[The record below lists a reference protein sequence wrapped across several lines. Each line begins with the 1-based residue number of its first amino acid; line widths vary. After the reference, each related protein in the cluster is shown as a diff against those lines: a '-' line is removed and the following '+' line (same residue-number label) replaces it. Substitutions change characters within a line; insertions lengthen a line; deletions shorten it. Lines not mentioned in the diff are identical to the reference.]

1 MKGELLMK
9 GIVFKVEEELHQ
21 SLKSVAALQNTSM
34 QELLQR
40 LVINY
45 LDKHSK
51 LLPEDLQNYI
61 HSLLSP

>member
-21 SLKSVAALQNTSM
+21 SLKSVTALQSISM
-34 QELLQR
+34 QELLQQ
-40 LVINY
+40 LVIDY
-45 LDKHSK
+45 LDKHNK